1 MRLPE
6 NTKAPRP
13 PVTEGRGFVQPARRL
28 AGSGLRFYPTTID
41 STRKA
46 ALTTN
51 TELCDEQHI
60 RCLESG

>member
-41 STRKA
+41 STRKS
-46 ALTTN
+46 ALLHSN
-51 TELCDEQHI
+51 
-60 RCLESG
+60 